1 MSDWLSWNSLYSY
14 KKQFNQEMPFKTEN
28 CNSDLLTYCMSY
40 SLKNVRAFTKV
51 NKFFKAISDFFFF
64 NLNSPWNK
72 KSTYF
77 INASYLSY
85 CDLFITDFGFFPLF
99 FYNSNSALF
108 LQSNASLYSDL
119 PPNISKSNSTANRL
133 NSHPTFSIIGFIRTY
148 ITIQKYITTSVSSWL

>member
-1 MSDWLSWNSLYSY
+1 MKAFGMSDWLSWNSLYSY

-99 FYNSNSALF
+99 FITVIRPFSYNQMQAYIQICLPT
-108 LQSNASLYSDL
+108 SLNPIQQPMDW
-119 PPNISKSNSTANRL
+119 I
-133 NSHPTFSIIGFIRTY
+133 PTLHFR
-148 ITIQKYITTSVSSWL
+148 